1 MSCSNAC
8 RPSQVK
14 QHETW
19 VHDTEFGVCHYTSA
33 PLRTRIRRKSSY
45 IQDLASLV
53 LTVPCETAASLP
65 SLWPLSLPRLGCCL
79 WSGECGHGEHRGTHC
94 LRQVCHG
101 FPNSLATLQKPTTE
115 PSYFLGNF
123 CQATDTP
130 APPLTL
136 ADTYQL
142 HSVDTLHLCE
152 SPHCTIFI
160 MSYIVLLFF
169 LKSYYL
175 RLCVW
180 RISFWSYANCFN
192 FVSLRAKE
200 TGLHNQAL
208 ANEGELLERRDFMK
222 LILEVLDLT
231 GSSLCWSSCVLEVT
245 MLLAPA
251 SAEVLVFLRSPCFL
265 LAVSFHDFL
274 GKKYELH
281 HPRYCV
287 QLLFSI
293 AFWLGFFFFPGLESD
308 GGRQLLELIVTFIKD
323 LRLGD

>member
-1 MSCSNAC
+1 
-8 RPSQVK
+8 
-14 QHETW
+14 
-19 VHDTEFGVCHYTSA
+19 
-33 PLRTRIRRKSSY
+33 
-45 IQDLASLV
+45 
-53 LTVPCETAASLP
+53 
-65 SLWPLSLPRLGCCL
+65 
-79 WSGECGHGEHRGTHC
+79 
-94 LRQVCHG
+94 
-101 FPNSLATLQKPTTE
+101 
-115 PSYFLGNF
+115 
-123 CQATDTP
+123 
-130 APPLTL
+130 
-136 ADTYQL
+136 
-142 HSVDTLHLCE
+142 
-152 SPHCTIFI
+152 

-293 AFWLGFFFFPGLESD
+293 AFWLGFFFFSWPRIWRRAPVVRIDSD
-308 GGRQLLELIVTFIKD
+308 FHQRSKTGRLACIPSMKTQLANQLCSCFCY
-323 LRLGD
+323 LGWS

>member
-1 MSCSNAC
+1 MSCSNAF
-8 RPSQVK
+8 RPSRVK

-101 FPNSLATLQKPTTE
+101 FPNSLATLRKPTTE

-152 SPHCTIFI
+152 SPTLHNIYYELYSF
-160 MSYIVLLFF
+160 IVLF
-169 LKSYYL
+169 K
-175 RLCVW
+175 
-180 RISFWSYANCFN
+180 I
-192 FVSLRAKE
+192 
-200 TGLHNQAL
+200 
-208 ANEGELLERRDFMK
+208 LL
-222 LILEVLDLT
+222 
-231 GSSLCWSSCVLEVT
+231 S
-245 MLLAPA
+245 
-251 SAEVLVFLRSPCFL
+251 
-265 LAVSFHDFL
+265 
-274 GKKYELH
+274 
-281 HPRYCV
+281 
-287 QLLFSI
+287 
-293 AFWLGFFFFPGLESD
+293 
-308 GGRQLLELIVTFIKD
+308 
-323 LRLGD
+323 